1 MSCSLFWVRHGAHDQ
16 LGWKLS
22 GRTPGVRLGEPGLEQ
37 ARAAGR
43 RLARERLER
52 VFTSPLERT
61 RQTAEAIA
69 AETGAPLEPTEA
81 ILEIDFG
88 AWNDGMIR
96 DLDPDPD
103 FIRWNAGRDSAAC
116 TGGESMLE
124 VQARVFRFMESVV
137 ASGVRSIAC
146 VSHADVIKA
155 AVMVATGLSPRAHD
169 RLEVSPGSVTCIAGS
184 RWGYKLM
191 FLNEMPHG

>member
-22 GRTPGVRLGEPGLEQ
+22 GRTPGVVLGEPGLEQ

-43 RLARERLER
+43 RLVRERLER

-69 AETGAPLEPTEA
+69 AATGAPLEESKA
-81 ILEIDFG
+81 IMEIDFG
-88 AWNDGMIR
+88 AWNGGEIR
-96 DLDPDPD
+96 DLDPEPA
-103 FIRWNAGRDSAAC
+103 FVRWNAGRDSAAC
-116 TGGESMLE
+116 AGGESMLE
-124 VQARVFRFMESVV
+124 VQARVLRFMEAVV
-137 ASGVRSIAC
+137 ASGARAVAC

-155 AVMVATGLSPRAHD
+155 AAMVATGLSARAHD

-184 RWGYKLM
+184 SWGYKLM
-191 FLNEMPHG
+191 ILNEMPHE